1 MNAAEFWAARDAWTA
16 ATIARQA
23 AAPKTKRR
31 RPLLL
36 EQQRKWTIN
45 ASKYLA
51 SRPKILAASVAPPDL
66 RSPVL
71 ALLDAVPRALAER
84 LDDGLTRVAFA
95 AFRDWPVASGYSKSA
110 IFLTFL
116 PEGSTFEA
124 AIGNAAPYSPL
135 IKGNVARDLLGKPA
149 KAAAQTAIVEA
160 LASVKNG

>member
-66 RSPVL
+66 RSPCWRSWMPCL
-71 ALLDAVPRALAER
+71 APWLS
-84 LDDGLTRVAFA
+84 
-95 AFRDWPVASGYSKSA
+95 ASTMG
-110 IFLTFL
+110 
-116 PEGSTFEA
+116 
-124 AIGNAAPYSPL
+124 
-135 IKGNVARDLLGKPA
+135 
-149 KAAAQTAIVEA
+149 
-160 LASVKNG
+160 